1 MLQAAEAQ
9 GMTPTNPRN
18 LAPPKGHAFR
28 NNERLLVH
36 DPGFANELFEYMRPV
51 LETIVRVEDQAVPC
65 GLSPDFRFYRYVKG
79 EDAYNYVL
87 SSSISPIISS
97 CSSFFSLPDPLKI
110 KTPGSDPTSTK
121 HSLAPTRAW
130 KASSPCSSI

>member
-1 MLQAAEAQ
+1 MLQAAEEQ

-36 DPGFANELFEYMRPV
+36 DPAFAEELFEYMRPV
-51 LETIVRVEDQAVPC
+51 LETIVRVEDHAVPC

-79 EDAYNYVL
+79 EKVGGWRAMREGA
-87 SSSISPIISS
+87 
-97 CSSFFSLPDPLKI
+97 SFLWVVTGMEEEGGCGFCLLPPQKNMPFGIVRPNTGSLF
-110 KTPGSDPTSTK
+110 
-121 HSLAPTRAW
+121 
-130 KASSPCSSI
+130 